1 MTDID
6 SSVVVITGGASGV
19 GRAIALECV
28 RQGARGVIIADIEI
42 GPAEEAVTELCN
54 LGSDSGIRAIA
65 VQTDVSDRTSVENL
79 ASRAYT
85 EFEEVNL
92 LFNNAGVSKRSLLAE
107 APAEDWEWVLAID
120 LIGPLNGIYAFVPLM
135 RKQDGPAHVIN
146 TASVSGLVSRPN
158 QNGIYTA
165 VKHGLI
171 GISGVLH
178 DELASEGIVVSCWC
192 PGGMITNMYDSGRN
206 RQQHFGGSYPPRPRP
221 VTREPNPL
229 TPEKAAERVLAAV
242 RENRRYIFTHP
253 QTRQTVEAYY
263 QQIIEDFEAG
273 NRIAKDLN

>member
-1 MTDID
+1 MTTID
-6 SSVVVITGGASGV
+6 SSIVVITGGASGV

-42 GPAEEAVTELCN
+42 SPAEETAAELRN
-54 LGSDSGIRAIA
+54 LGSNSGIHAIA
-65 VQTDVSDRTSVENL
+65 VQTDVSDRTSVESL
-79 ASRAYT
+79 AARAYA
-85 EFEEVNL
+85 EFGEVNL
-92 LFNNAGVSKRSLLAE
+92 LFNNAGVSKRTLLAE
-107 APAEDWEWVLAID
+107 APAEDWEWVLSID

-146 TASVSGLVSRPN
+146 TASVSGLVARPN

-165 VKHGLI
+165 IKHGLI
-171 GISGVLH
+171 GVSGVLH
-178 DELASEGIVVSCWC
+178 DELAPEGIVVSCWC
-192 PGGMITNMYDSGRN
+192 PGGMLTNMYDSGRN
-206 RQQHFGGSYPPRPRP
+206 RQQQFGGPYPPRPRP
-221 VTREPNPL
+221 VAREPNPL

-253 QTRQTVEAYY
+253 QTRQTVETYY

-273 NRIAKDLN
+273 ARIAKDIG